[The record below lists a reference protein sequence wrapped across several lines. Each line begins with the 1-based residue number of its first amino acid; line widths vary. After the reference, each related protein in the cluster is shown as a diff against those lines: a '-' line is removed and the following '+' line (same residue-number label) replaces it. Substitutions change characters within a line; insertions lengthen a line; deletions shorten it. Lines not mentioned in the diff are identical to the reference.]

1 MEYKEAF
8 QIASDVSGKSAS
20 LEGGY
25 QAVISALGSIE
36 TAIYPLPAR
45 LTAIPTTVGWFV
57 TDGRA

>member
-36 TAIYPLPAR
+36 TAIDPLPAR
-45 LTAIPTTVGWFV
+45 LTAIPTTVG
-57 TDGRA
+57 